1 VKASSVLKETEAVAD
16 DFLKTPASTTEPGQL
31 VKCATS
37 GNGVCVVSSNT
48 IKTNLGQEWALEPAS
63 YEQSEIYNAKSA
75 TELATAK
82 ATLSETSKEL
92 FAAGCGGIGPA
103 GIGCQ
108 LYMAGGGSNPVSGDQ
123 ATSSE
128 RVMYGAQALLNGLGL
143 FGAVY
148 DGAAVGPKA
157 TGAALESEAT
167 GFFGQQRKYWS
178 QEPIQFNG
186 NKVYQRNDLVD
197 PSRVDSQTGLT
208 NLDLMKNGLAPYGPD
223 GKKVNLHHMLQTQDG
238 PIAEVTQSF
247 HQKNSGAIHIN
258 SGSDIP
264 SGINRSQ
271 FEKWKKDYWRSRAN
285 NF

>member
-1 VKASSVLKETEAVAD
+1 VPVIDLK
-16 DFLKTPASTTEPGQL
+16 PGDRL
-31 VKCATS
+31 
-37 GNGVCVVSSNT
+37 
-48 IKTNLGQEWALEPAS
+48 
-63 YEQSEIYNAKSA
+63 QS
-75 TELATAK
+75 
-82 ATLSETSKEL
+82 LSDG
-92 FAAGCGGIGPA
+92 AGE
-103 GIGCQ
+103 
-108 LYMAGGGSNPVSGDQ
+108 N
-123 ATSSE
+123 TSSE
-128 RVMYGAQALLNGLGL
+128 VESLELYAPEGQTYNLTVDIGHTFYVGKLRTWVHNEGPCALPERGG
-143 FGAVY
+143 VE
-148 DGAAVGPKA
+148 GPKA